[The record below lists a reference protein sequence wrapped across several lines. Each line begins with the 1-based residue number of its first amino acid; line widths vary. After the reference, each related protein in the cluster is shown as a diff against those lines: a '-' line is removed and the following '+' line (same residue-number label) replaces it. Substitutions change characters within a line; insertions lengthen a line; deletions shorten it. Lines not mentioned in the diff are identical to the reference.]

1 MSKDNG
7 TLEYIANWI
16 VNGFTSGYYPYWELS
31 FNNIQHNEL
40 STETLRHIASAVAYG
55 YVEGEIVESSTNNG
69 WWKIQ
74 F

>member
-1 MSKDNG
+1 MSKDNK

-16 VNGFTSGYYPYWELS
+16 ANDFTRGHYPYWELS

-40 STETLRHIASAVAYG
+40 STETLWHIASAVADG
-55 YVEGEIVESSTNNG
+55 YVEGEIVEGSTNNG